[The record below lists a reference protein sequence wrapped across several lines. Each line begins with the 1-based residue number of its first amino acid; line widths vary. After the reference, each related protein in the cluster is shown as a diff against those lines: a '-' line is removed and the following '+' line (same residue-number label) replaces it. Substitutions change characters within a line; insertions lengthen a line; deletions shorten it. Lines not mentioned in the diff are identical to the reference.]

1 MVGLYAGEGVA
12 VVGNRHADAIHQHL
26 GDLIAIVRGD
36 GEGLACALLHRYVA
50 GGINAAA
57 CARLCGDGVG
67 LRLRIRLPAGCP
79 EGNGNGV
86 VLLHAGKGVPVAG
99 KLVQHAGI
107 VHNHLGDLIAFV
119 RGDGEGLACA
129 LLHRYVA
136 GGINAAACAR
146 LCGDGVGLGLRF
158 RLPAGLLEGDRN
170 TVVLLHVG
178 KGVAVVG
185 DRHADTVHQ
194 HVGDLIAIAGG
205 DGEGLVLTLVHCYAA
220 GGSNA
225 AACARLC
232 GDGVGLRFQF
242 RAGGGAVG
250 DGAGVVRIRFLH
262 ADIAGV
268 LGVGLAVGLGVVASP
283 SRAVKAVL
291 RTRHRR
297 DGGRQGLTVAVPGK
311 GEGKCIRRFLIR
323 LGRIDLCAC
332 GVGGLQGGG
341 RLVADGYRHSL
352 AVGVGSGVGATPSAL
367 TKFVLRAL
375 HRGDGDGTVALIAGD
390 GVVQRRLIGIGQLA
404 EGHLAGVSLRAG
416 VVVFVRFQPGGE
428 GVAAFRR
435 DAVKAVAGLPA
446 AVVHPVLRAVDGIHG
461 VDELVG
467 VRAADGVAAGD
478 TSGGSLVGFF
488 NDAGSGGGG
497 GGQGVVVRGGA
508 TQGDAAG
515 GDCPLA
521 RVGAVI
527 GIGGGRGGDVVG
539 VAVHN
544 AAQCDRQGGGDSGGA
559 VVGLGCVA
567 VDGGRHRGLVDGV
580 GGRLICLAG
589 VAALAGDGDGDGSR
603 IGGVTAE
610 LHVVVV
616 CGQFLVAQ
624 HHGDSGLLLG
634 AGVGKAILAQGHG
647 GAGDVRWLRR
657 GIRVIAVSIFVN
669 AVDGAVGAVQHGV
682 VVIRLVVIQVLVPG
696 KGFTLRRGCSPAVE
710 QPGHLAGGEV
720 IGGFDHGVCR
730 VGGKLALALVGAAGQ
745 VIAVADRGLGALV
758 LAHDGAHIVGAI
770 RRNGAGVVAVA
781 DVDPAV
787 VAVAQDAAH
796 AAGAAHTN
804 RNAVLVGAVLNGAG
818 ADVAHDTG
826 HAARGHRN
834 GDFAG
839 VDAVFHRGAA
849 VLGHGAHHAADVV
862 VAGADGD
869 VHPADHAADGAARR
883 SGAQGADRAAHFRNG
898 FIAGDGDAAGDGEV
912 FDGAGD
918 IAEQAGIAFGVFD
931 GHTADGIAL
940 AVKGAG
946 VGGALAADRGPG
958 LAAQLDVRSQHRAGA
973 RILLRAVGQG
983 AVDQPGEPEQLER
996 IGQLIAALRIR
1007 LGQRRAAGTFAI
1019 LTEAVLRG
1027 EGFFDGLA
1035 ALFRGGDGV
1044 GTAVQRD
1051 FAFRKG
1057 KRPAIGGE
1065 GVAEH
1070 RGAGQD
1076 DLLLVVGTGHVIGY
1090 LDARYS
1096 DGGKAA
1102 VALQAA
1108 AAGQAGFGGD
1118 G

>member
-1 MVGLYAGEGVA
+1 M
-12 VVGNRHADAIHQHL
+12 
-26 GDLIAIVRGD
+26 
-36 GEGLACALLHRYVA
+36 
-50 GGINAAA
+50 
-57 CARLCGDGVG
+57 
-67 LRLRIRLPAGCP
+67 
-79 EGNGNGV
+79 
-86 VLLHAGKGVPVAG
+86 
-99 KLVQHAGI
+99 
-107 VHNHLGDLIAFV
+107 
-119 RGDGEGLACA
+119 
-129 LLHRYVA
+129 
-136 GGINAAACAR
+136 
-146 LCGDGVGLGLRF
+146 
-158 RLPAGLLEGDRN
+158 
-170 TVVLLHVG
+170 
-178 KGVAVVG
+178 
-185 DRHADTVHQ
+185 
-194 HVGDLIAIAGG
+194 
-205 DGEGLVLTLVHCYAA
+205 
-220 GGSNA
+220 
-225 AACARLC
+225 
-232 GDGVGLRFQF
+232 
-242 RAGGGAVG
+242 
-250 DGAGVVRIRFLH
+250 RIRFLH

-567 VDGGRHRGLVDGV
+567 VDGGRHRGLVDSV
-580 GGRLICLAG
+580 GGRLICRAG
-589 VAALAGDGDGDGSR
+589 VAARAGNGDGVGTRVDAVAAVGH
-603 IGGVTAE
+603 GV
-610 LHVVVV
+610 VGIR
-616 CGQFLVAQ
+616 CQGLVAQ
-624 HHGDSGLLLG
+624 HHGDSGLLAL
-634 AGVGKAILAQGHG
+634 AVVGKAALVQGHRG
-647 GAGDVRWLRR
+647 IGNVLRLCR
-657 GIRVIAVSIFVN
+657 GIRVIAVTDGVLLN
-669 AVDGAVGAVQHGV
+669 AVDDAMAAVQHGV
-682 VVIRLVVIQVLVPG
+682 GILILAVVQVLIPDGAVRTG
-696 KGFTLRRGCSPAVE
+696 AVE
-710 QPGHLAGGEV
+710 QVGYLAGGEL

-796 AAGAAHTN
+796 AAGAAHIN
-804 RNAVLVGAVLNGAG
+804 RNAALVGAVLDGAG

-996 IGQLIAALRIR
+996 IGHLIAALRIR